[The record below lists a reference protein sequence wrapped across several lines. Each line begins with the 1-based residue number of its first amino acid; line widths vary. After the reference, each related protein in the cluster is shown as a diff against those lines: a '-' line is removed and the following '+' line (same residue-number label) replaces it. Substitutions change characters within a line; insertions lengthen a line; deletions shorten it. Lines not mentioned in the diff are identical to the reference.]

1 MNKFEIGDRVF
12 VEAEVDEIFAGN
24 PEENIEYPIGI
35 SIEGDSWATCTV
47 NGRTSF
53 NGKKVVYTEDELRE
67 LLTAKE
73 PKPKDELRYFYVHVF
88 TRDVHGDVSQVSLT
102 ATSVGMFSY
111 KKMHTLIS
119 ENLKGTVSFMD
130 IISWQELTKED
141 YEAFTA

>member
-1 MNKFEIGDRVF
+1 MSKFKVGDTAWIKVVLTENRHDTYPWSGVT
-12 VEAEVDEIFAGN
+12 FAGCN
-24 PEENIEYPIGI
+24 FGNYTDGGKYHEN
-35 SIEGDSWATCTV
+35 DKTQTL
-47 NGRTSF
+47 F
-53 NGKKVVYTEDELRE
+53 TEDEVRE
-67 LLTAKE
+67 MLGVNKA
-73 PKPKDELRYFYVHVF
+73 KDEMRYFYVHVF
-88 TRDVHGDVSQVSLT
+88 TRDVHGDVRQVSLT